1 MLNKITAFLS
11 FIGYAG
17 NMVGEALLLGFFG
30 RRYDQPLRLHQ
41 VSEEIIEAGV
51 KALPIVCLMAASLG
65 VMLTIQGI
73 DSLRIFGAESRVIY
87 GIALSIPQEFA
98 PLITGIIVAGRS
110 GSALTSR
117 VGSMQL
123 NGEID
128 ALTVMGIAPA
138 RFIVGPCLIGLL
150 IAMPILVCFAN
161 LVGLAAAGF
170 YVDMILGIGPQAY
183 WPEIIDIVSVEDF
196 TFGIIKSLVF
206 ATLIA
211 LIGIAV
217 GMRVSGGA
225 EVLGRATTTSV
236 VACISSILLAD
247 AFFSIVR

>member
-1 MLNKITAFLS
+1 
-11 FIGYAG
+11 
-17 NMVGEALLLGFFG
+17 MVGEALWLGLFG
-30 RRYDQPLRLHQ
+30 RRYNQPIRIHQ
-41 VSEEIIEAGV
+41 ISEEIIETGI

-73 DSLRIFGAESRVIY
+73 NSLRVFGAESRVIY
-87 GIALSIPQEFA
+87 AIALSIPQEFA

-128 ALTVMGIAPA
+128 ALSVMGIAPA
-138 RFIVGPCLIGLL
+138 RFIVAPCLLGLL
-150 IAMPILVCFAN
+150 IGMPILVCFAN
-161 LVGLAAAGF
+161 LASLATAGF
-170 YVDMILGIGPQAY
+170 YIDLVLGIGPQAY
-183 WPEIIDIVSVEDF
+183 WPEIIDIVSLNDF
-196 TFGIIKSLVF
+196 TFGIAKSFVF
-206 ATLIA
+206 AFLIA
-211 LIGIAV
+211 LIGISV